1 MRATDQ
7 LDVVKK
13 IQQKVG
19 LLVAFKQS
27 GLGSHHSAR
36 FEFAVDRSRERVDF
50 VSSLYSYD

>member
-36 FEFAVDRSRERVDF
+36 FEFAVDRSRERVDL